1 MVGLSGCG
9 TDRRPDYPPHLHNV
23 VSNDDAMVS
32 RTLSGEN
39 VKAAEILLI
48 DYGDGKVAGVVY
60 IVPAGG
66 QEFVVRAVAYGRRTG
81 NAATN
86 DFVLKTD
93 GTIVEAS
100 AEHIERLKHA
110 TDEK

>member
-1 MVGLSGCG
+1 MTRIRKARAGAALRVALLMVGLSGCG

-66 QEFVVRAVAYGRRTG
+66 QDDLSAGRVNTLHTSFDRG
-81 NAATN
+81 Y
-86 DFVLKTD
+86 VP
-93 GTIVEAS
+93 G
-100 AEHIERLKHA
+100 
-110 TDEK
+110 